1 MGRGVYKKPGAT
13 TLVEQSFEVPPAG
26 ALPPGKRTLTEQLS
40 EPQVETRPIL
50 RKAAGDTQVSRAA
63 VQAQV
68 DRASQGSGGALP
80 GGLRRELEP
89 ALGAD
94 LGSVRVHTGA
104 ASSSAADALQ
114 AKAYAVGQDIHF
126 GAGAYDPSSQSGK
139 HLIAH
144 EVAHTVQQGGVA
156 SGVQRSATVSS
167 AGDVAE
173 RQADRFADAFASGAT
188 TQGIVTPGMSL
199 SASVFCYGRDEH
211 RDIPTRHLT
220 ELQQFLQ
227 TPEGKK
233 WAKDH
238 GYNADDLLKRMQN
251 DPAAKGEKLHG
262 PGNKSTE
269 FSYGDVT
276 ALMGDLYSDWKQLGN
291 EKQDKKDALMKAD
304 STADYQKLSGG
315 KYLELA
321 KNNDNHFAGKNL
333 EAWRKHHI
341 EALDAA
347 RKSGL
352 DKEFLNQAL
361 FIDAAG
367 AHYMTDAFSSGH
379 QFVKAIVLQHVQQHL
394 ASKPIKTKNPQMQAY
409 VGGLGDATVS
419 QLMTKLIHDRMNV
432 EGFEVING
440 KGMKWKTLGDGEL
453 SKSPETQRIAALAV
467 FESRQQVLAASE
479 GKLGDDLDA
488 EIQKVADFF
497 PNAETQ
503 ERANLQAIGY
513 IPWAAE
519 HVEEL
524 IYKERGSAPGEFGS
538 RVPVIGKVIGHVVE
552 SNLDAIGDPSREN
565 QILRNQDL
573 DRATGRDRDGGR
585 VEPSFTIKRF

>member
-1 MGRGVYKKPGAT
+1 
-13 TLVEQSFEVPPAG
+13 
-26 ALPPGKRTLTEQLS
+26 
-40 EPQVETRPIL
+40 
-50 RKAAGDTQVSRAA
+50 
-63 VQAQV
+63 
-68 DRASQGSGGALP
+68 
-80 GGLRRELEP
+80 LEP

-94 LGSVRVHTGA
+94 LGGVRVHTGA
-104 ASSSAADALQ
+104 ASASAADALQ
-114 AKAYAVGQDIHF
+114 AKAYAVGKDIHF
-126 GAGAYDPSSQSGK
+126 GAGAYDPSSKAGK

-144 EVAHTVQQGGVA
+144 EVAHTVQQGGGA
-156 SGVQRSATVSS
+156 GTVQRSAVVSS
-167 AGDVAE
+167 PGDAAE
-173 RQADRFADAFASGAT
+173 RQADSFADAFTSGGST
-188 TQGIVTPGMSL
+188 RGMVTPGMSL
-199 SASVFCYGRDEH
+199 SASVFCFGRDEH
-211 RDIPTRHLT
+211 RDIPTKHLT
-220 ELQQFLQ
+220 ELQQFLG

-238 GYNADDLLKRMQN
+238 GYDADELLKRMQN

-269 FSYGDVT
+269 FSYGEVT
-276 ALMGDLYSDWKQLGN
+276 ALMGDLYKEWKDLGN
-291 EKQDKKDALMKAD
+291 EKQDKKDALMHAN
-304 STADYQKLSGG
+304 STAEYQKLTGG
-315 KYLELA
+315 KYVDLA
-321 KNNDNHFAGKNL
+321 KNNDSHFAGKNL
-333 EAWRKHHI
+333 ESWRKHHV

-367 AHYMTDAFSSGH
+367 AHYMTDAFSAGH
-379 QFVKAIVLQHVQQHL
+379 QFVKAIVLQHVREYL
-394 ASKPIKTKNPQMQAY
+394 ATKPIKTKNPQMQTY
-409 VGGLGDATVS
+409 VGSLGDGNVS
-419 QLMTKLIHDRMNV
+419 QMMMLLIHDRMNV
-432 EGFEVING
+432 EGFEVVNG

-467 FESRQQVLAASE
+467 FESRQQVIAASE
-479 GKLGDDLDA
+479 GKLGGDLDA

-503 ERANLQAIGY
+503 ERANLTAIGY

-524 IYKERGSAPGEFGS
+524 IYKERGSAPGEFAS
-538 RVPVIGKVIGHVVE
+538 RVPIIGGVIGHVVE

-565 QILRNQDL
+565 QILRNQEL

-585 VEPSFTIKRF
+585 IEPSFTIKRF

>member
-1 MGRGVYKKPGAT
+1 MAHGVQRKPGAT
-13 TLVEQSFEVPPAG
+13 TLVKKSSETPAPG
-26 ALPPGKRTLTEQLS
+26 ALSPGKRTLTEQLS
-40 EPQVETRPIL
+40 ESRPIH
-50 RKAAGDTQVSRAA
+50 RKAAGGTDVSRAA

-68 DRASQGSGGALP
+68 DRASHDGGGPLP

-89 ALGAD
+89 AMGAD
-94 LGSVRVHTGA
+94 LSSVRVHTGA
-104 ASSSAADALQ
+104 ASASAADALH
-114 AKAYAVGQDIHF
+114 ARAYAVGQDIHF

-144 EVAHTVQQGGVA
+144 EVAHTVQQAGA
-156 SGVQRSATVSS
+156 PAGVQRSATVSS
-167 AGDVAE
+167 PGDAAE
-173 RQADRFADAFASGAT
+173 RQADSFADAFTSGAST
-188 TQGIVTPGMSL
+188 RGIVTPGMPL
-199 SASVFCYGRDEH
+199 SASVFCYDRDEH

-220 ELQQFLQ
+220 ELQQFLT

-238 GYNADDLLKRMQN
+238 GYKADELLARMQN

-269 FSYGDVT
+269 FTYGEVT
-276 ALMGDLYSDWKQLGN
+276 ALMGDLYSDWKTLGN
-291 EKQDKKDALMKAD
+291 EKQGTKDGLMQAN

-367 AHYMTDAFSSGH
+367 AHYLTDAFSAGH
-379 QFVKAIVLQHVQQHL
+379 QFVKAIVLQHVLAHL
-394 ASKPIKTKNPQMQAY
+394 ASRPIKTRNPQMQTY
-409 VGGLGDATVS
+409 VGGLGDANVS
-419 QLMTKLIHDRMNV
+419 QLMMKLIHDRMNV
-432 EGFEVING
+432 EGFQVTNG
-440 KGMKWKTLGDGEL
+440 KGMTWKTLGDGEL
-453 SKSPETQRIAALAV
+453 AKSPETQRIAALAV
-467 FESRQQVLAASE
+467 FESRQQVIAASE
-479 GKLGDDLDA
+479 GKLGGDLDA

-513 IPWAAE
+513 IPWSAE

-538 RVPVIGKVIGHVVE
+538 RAGAAGKVLGHIVE

-565 QILRNQDL
+565 QILRDQEL

-585 VEPSFTIKRF
+585 IEPSFTIKRF

>member
-1 MGRGVYKKPGAT
+1 MGHGIQRKPGAS
-13 TLVEQSFEVPPAG
+13 TLVEQSLEGSVGEPGSFA
-26 ALPPGKRTLTEQLS
+26 PGKRTLSEQITES
-40 EPQVETRPIL
+40 PPIQ
-50 RKAAGDTQVSRAA
+50 RKATGSAEVSRAA

-68 DRASQGSGGALP
+68 DRASNDSGGPLP
-80 GGLRRELEP
+80 GGLRSELEP

-104 ASSSAADALQ
+104 ASASAADALQ

-144 EVAHTVQQGGVA
+144 EVAHTVQQGGTA
-156 SGVQRSATVSS
+156 SAVQRSATVSS
-167 AGDVAE
+167 PGDAAE
-173 RQADRFADAFASGAT
+173 RQADTFADAFTSGAGT
-188 TQGIVTPGMSL
+188 HGIVTAGMPL
-199 SASVFCYGRDEH
+199 SASVFCYDRDEH
-211 RDIPTRHLT
+211 RDIPTKHLT
-220 ELQQFLQ
+220 ELQAYLQ

-233 WAKDH
+233 WATDH
-238 GYNADDLLKRMQN
+238 GYKADDLLKRMQN
-251 DPAAKGEKLHG
+251 DPAAKGDKLHG
-262 PGNKSTE
+262 PGNKATE
-269 FSYGDVT
+269 FTYGEVT
-276 ALMGDLYSDWKQLGN
+276 ALMGDLYSDWRQLGN
-291 EKQDKKDALMKAD
+291 EKQSKKDALMQAS

-321 KNNDNHFAGKNL
+321 KNNDTHFAGKNL

-367 AHYMTDAFSSGH
+367 AHYMTDAFSAGH
-379 QFVKAIVLQHVQQHL
+379 QFVKATVLQHVQQHL
-394 ASKPIKTKNPQMQAY
+394 ASKPIKTKNPQMQTY
-409 VGGLGDATVS
+409 VGALGSANTS
-419 QLMTKLIHDRMNV
+419 QLMTKLIHDRMNT
-432 EGFEVING
+432 EGFEVTNG
-440 KGMKWKTLGDGEL
+440 KGMTWKTLGDGEL

-467 FESRQQVLAASE
+467 FESRQQVIAASE
-479 GKLGDDLDA
+479 GKLGDDLEA
-488 EIQKVADFF
+488 EIQNVADFF

-538 RVPVIGKVIGHVVE
+538 RLGPVGNILGRIAE
-552 SNLDAIGDPSREN
+552 SNLDTIGDPSREN
-565 QILRNQDL
+565 QILRNQEL